1 MDQFYMIVLGAIAVL
16 LILMLTGVG
25 LLMYSAKAKPE
36 APLRS
41 TCPDYWTFDGSGCLV
56 GTVNV
61 GGLTDTTKIKDDAT
75 KYSAARSND
84 KIYYGASPSTTPQ
97 TYYINPTSTM
107 WGNNTLYKGKTE
119 VCAKNKWA
127 TDLGIV
133 WDGYTNTTE
142 C

>member
-1 MDQFYMIVLGAIAVL
+1 MDQFYIIVLGAIAVL
-16 LILMLTGVG
+16 LIIMLTAVG
-25 LLMYSAKAKPE
+25 LLMYSAKSKPE

-41 TCPDYWTFDGSGCLV
+41 PCPDYWTFDGSGCLV

-61 GGLTDTTKIKDDAT
+61 GELSDKSKISDDKVNYA
-75 KYSAARSND
+75 SARD
-84 KIYYGASPSTTPQ
+84 DDHIYYTSPSGSPSS
-97 TYYINPTSTM
+97 YYLNPTSKK
-107 WGNNTLYKGKTE
+107 WSSLYKGKTE
-119 VCAKNKWA
+119 VCNKSKWA